1 MQERKRQCMSAV
13 IAGSFVKLFLALTE
27 KPKITMNVEQGR
39 PANRQLS
46 PVIYTVYIVVGVAL
60 LGAVEYAHS

>member
-13 IAGSFVKLFLALTE
+13 IAGSFVKLFLALAE
-27 KPKITMNVEQGR
+27 KRK
-39 PANRQLS
+39 PANKKWCELS